1 MQPLTLHFE
10 ATPGTDLEAVASE
23 IKASISGQETAQ
35 VVEATPQRFQAIGA
49 GEIIALIALVPS
61 IPQGIAA
68 LPKAIEE
75 VKGAWKK
82 LQEKFPGLRPP
93 TVEVG
98 LRNVPIDQLQ
108 GEDFEELVSE
118 D

>member
-1 MQPLTLHFE
+1 MEQLILHFE
-10 ATPGTDLEAVASE
+10 AAPGTDLEAAS
-23 IKASISGQETAQ
+23 ADLQAHISGQEA
-35 VVEATPQRFQAIGA
+35 VETVETKPQRFQAIGA
-49 GEIIALIALVPS
+49 SEILAIIALIPA

-75 VKGAWKK
+75 VRGAWEKVRA
-82 LQEKFPGLRPP
+82 KFPGLRPP

-108 GEDFEELVSE
+108 EDDFEELLGA